1 MAQTLTRRTKIL
13 YGSGDIGF
21 SLTSTI
27 VGAYLAIFLTDVVGL
42 SPGLAAISILV
53 GKSWDWINDPIIGHI
68 SDRTRTRW
76 GRRRPFLLFGWLPF
90 ALAFAL
96 MWWRP
101 PFEQDA
107 ALVAYYAIAY
117 VIFDGAA
124 TFVYMPYFALTP
136 ELSTDY
142 DERTSLTTYRMFFS
156 ILGSL
161 VSFTVP
167 LAIVGS
173 FEPAN
178 ASRVLVM
185 GLIFGIVSA
194 LPLLLVF
201 FGTRECEDHGEL
213 DQPSLRESLQS
224 ARRNPPF
231 LYGLGLFLAAWIA
244 VAIVQANLLFY
255 IKYWLSRESESDA
268 IMAGIFVTAMIAL
281 PLWLWVS
288 KRWSKRWAYV
298 GGVAFWAVVQI
309 VLVLVGPGTNMAV
322 IYLLCVLAGVGVA
335 AVHVLPWAMIPD
347 AVEYDEWRTGE
358 RHEGMYYSL
367 TTLVHKVAASV
378 AIPLSLLVLEFTGY
392 VPNSVQQPASALL
405 GIRLVMGPIPALLL
419 CIGILIAAKYPL
431 DRAAYTRIVEEL
443 EARKAGDRSGA

>member
-1 MAQTLTRRTKIL
+1 VRT
-13 YGSGDIGF
+13 
-21 SLTSTI
+21 T
-27 VGAYLAIFLTDVVGL
+27 
-42 SPGLAAISILV
+42 
-53 GKSWDWINDPIIGHI
+53 
-68 SDRTRTRW
+68 
-76 GRRRPFLLFGWLPF
+76 
-90 ALAFAL
+90 
-96 MWWRP
+96 
-101 PFEQDA
+101 
-107 ALVAYYAIAY
+107 
-117 VIFDGAA
+117 
-124 TFVYMPYFALTP
+124 
-136 ELSTDY
+136 
-142 DERTSLTTYRMFFS
+142 
-156 ILGSL
+156 
-161 VSFTVP
+161 
-167 LAIVGS
+167 
-173 FEPAN
+173 
-178 ASRVLVM
+178 AS
-185 GLIFGIVSA
+185 S
-194 LPLLLVF
+194 
-201 FGTRECEDHGEL
+201 
-213 DQPSLRESLQS
+213 
-224 ARRNPPF
+224 
-231 LYGLGLFLAAWIA
+231 LFLAAWIA